1 MMNARAD
8 RLRRGLLLALGA
20 AGLASGPA
28 TAATEWSIIHDDSR
42 LGFEATQ
49 QGGEFEGRFESF
61 RADMRFSAD
70 DLAASGFDVRIDT
83 ASVETGSS
91 QRDSALPNDDWFN
104 VDAFGEATYVAD
116 TIRATEDGYAAEGT
130 LTIRGNSHPVT
141 LPFTW
146 QVDGDRAM
154 MDGAVV
160 IDRTRYGVGQGDWS
174 DPSVAGHDVRVV
186 VDLTLSK
193 AD

>member
-1 MMNARAD
+1 MHATSN
-8 RLRRGLLLALGA
+8 RLRLGFMLGLGV
-20 AGLASGPA
+20 AGFVSGTAS
-28 TAATEWSIIHDDSR
+28 AATEWTIIHADSR

-61 RADMRFSAD
+61 SADMRFSAD
-70 DLAASGFDVRIDT
+70 DLAASRFDVRIDT
-83 ASVETGSS
+83 ASVETGSA
-91 QRDSALPNDDWFN
+91 QRDSALPDDEWFN

-116 TIRATEDGYAAEGT
+116 KIRATGDGYVAEGT
-130 LTIRGNSHPVT
+130 LTIRDNSHPVA

-160 IDRTRYGVGQGDWS
+160 IDRTRFGVGQGEWS
-174 DPSVAGHDVRVV
+174 DPSVAGHEVRVV